1 MNSSYNVGRSQLRR
15 MKFEFE
21 RGKEVLGDIMKGKE
35 GWGKLFEDDGGFW
48 RR

>member
-1 MNSSYNVGRSQLRR
+1 

-21 RGKEVLGDIMKGKE
+21 RGKEVVGDIMKGKE